1 MNELQETK
9 QQEVLHPFFSIWL
22 HPKKTARYILDY
34 KGLGYAIMFILLG
47 GMAGVLFGAM
57 DSKLPLDIPTWGI
70 LLICVIGGPF
80 IGLFSSA
87 IGAGVILL
95 IGKLFKGKATYNE
108 MFKVMGLSSI
118 PHIWLAPILLL
129 WMAFSPETFFRMDS
143 DYLEVKNLIVTLVS
157 SLITFCVTIWAVVI
171 NVGVVA
177 ETHRFSNWRA
187 FFTIF
192 IPGFL
197 AFIVLLI
204 IVIIF
209 TFSFIGQM

>member
-22 HPKKTARYILDY
+22 HPKKTARYILDH
-34 KGLGYAIMFILLG
+34 KGLGYAIIFILLG
-47 GMAGVLFGAM
+47 GMASVLFSAM
-57 DSKLPLDIPTWGI
+57 DSESLDLPTWAI
-70 LLICVIGGPF
+70 LLICLIGGPF

-87 IGAGVILL
+87 IGAGVFLL
-95 IGKLFKGKATYNE
+95 IGKLFKGKATYKE

-129 WMAFSPETFFRMDS
+129 WMAFSPETFFRLDS
-143 DYLEVKNLIVTLVS
+143 DYLEVKNLLITLISSLVS
-157 SLITFCVTIWAVVI
+157 FCVTIWSFVI
-171 NVGVVA
+171 NVGVIA

-192 IPGFL
+192 IPGFVV
-197 AFIVLLI
+197 FVILLI

-209 TFSFIGQM
+209 TFSFMG

>member
-9 QQEVLHPFFSIWL
+9 QQEMLHPFFSIWL
-22 HPKKTARYILDY
+22 HPKKTARYILDH
-34 KGLGYAIMFILLG
+34 KGLGYAIIFILLG
-47 GMAGVLFGAM
+47 GMAGVLFSAM
-57 DSKLPLDIPTWGI
+57 DAESLDIPTWGI
-70 LLICVIGGPF
+70 LLICLIGGPF
-80 IGLFSSA
+80 IGLFSST
-87 IGAGVILL
+87 IGAGVFLL
-95 IGKLFKGKATYNE
+95 IGKLFKGKATYKE

-143 DYLEVKNLIVTLVS
+143 DYLEVKNLLVTLIS
-157 SLITFCVTIWAVVI
+157 SLVSLCVTIWSFVI
-171 NVGVVA
+171 NVAVIA

-192 IPGFL
+192 IPGFVVF
-197 AFIVLLI
+197 AILLI

-209 TFSFIGQM
+209 TFSIMG

>member
-9 QQEVLHPFFSIWL
+9 QQEMLHPFFSIWL
-22 HPKKTARYILDY
+22 HPKKTARYILDH
-34 KGLGYAIMFILLG
+34 KGIGYAIIFILLG
-47 GMAGVLFGAM
+47 GMASVLFSAM
-57 DSKLPLDIPTWGI
+57 DSESLDLPTWAI
-70 LLICVIGGPF
+70 LLICLIGGPF

-87 IGAGVILL
+87 IGAGVFLL
-95 IGKLFKGKATYNE
+95 IGKLFKGKATYKE

-129 WMAFSPETFFRMDS
+129 WMAFSPETFFRLDS
-143 DYLEVKNLIVTLVS
+143 DYLEVKNLLITLISSLVS
-157 SLITFCVTIWAVVI
+157 FCVTIWSFVI
-171 NVGVVA
+171 NVGVIA

-192 IPGFL
+192 IPGFVV
-197 AFIVLLI
+197 FVILLI

-209 TFSFIGQM
+209 TFSFMG

>member
-9 QQEVLHPFFSIWL
+9 QQEMLHPFFSIWL
-22 HPKKTARYILDY
+22 QPKKTARYILDH
-34 KGLGYAIMFILLG
+34 KGLGYAIIFILLG
-47 GMAGVLFGAM
+47 GMAGVLFSAM
-57 DSKLPLDIPTWGI
+57 DAESLDIPTWGI
-70 LLICVIGGPF
+70 LLICLIGGPF

-87 IGAGVILL
+87 IGAAVFLL
-95 IGKLFKGKATYNE
+95 IGKLFKGKATYKE

-143 DYLEVKNLIVTLVS
+143 DYLEVKNLLVTLIS
-157 SLITFCVTIWAVVI
+157 SLVSFCVTIWAFVI
-171 NVGVVA
+171 NVGVIA

-192 IPGFL
+192 IPGFVI
-197 AFIVLLI
+197 FVILLI

-209 TFSFIGQM
+209 TFSFMG

>member
-22 HPKKTARYILDY
+22 HPKKTARYILDH
-34 KGLGYAIMFILLG
+34 KGLGYAIIFILLG
-47 GMAGVLFGAM
+47 GMASVLFSAM
-57 DSKLPLDIPTWGI
+57 DSESLDLPTWAI
-70 LLICVIGGPF
+70 LLICLIGGPF

-87 IGAGVILL
+87 IGAGVFLL
-95 IGKLFKGKATYNE
+95 IGKLFKGKATYKE

-129 WMAFSPETFFRMDS
+129 WMAFSPETFFRLDS
-143 DYLEVKNLIVTLVS
+143 DYLEVKNLLVTLIS
-157 SLITFCVTIWAVVI
+157 SLVSFCVTIWSFVI
-171 NVGVVA
+171 NVGVIA

-192 IPGFL
+192 IPGFVV
-197 AFIVLLI
+197 FVILLI

-209 TFSFIGQM
+209 TFSFMG

>member
-22 HPKKTARYILDY
+22 QPKKTARYILDH
-34 KGLGYAIMFILLG
+34 KGLGYAIIFILLG
-47 GMAGVLFGAM
+47 GMAGVLFSAM
-57 DSKLPLDIPTWGI
+57 DAESLDIPTWGI
-70 LLICVIGGPF
+70 LLICLIGGPF

-87 IGAGVILL
+87 IGAAVFLL
-95 IGKLFKGKATYNE
+95 IGKLFKGKATYKE

-143 DYLEVKNLIVTLVS
+143 DYLEVKNLLVTLIS
-157 SLITFCVTIWAVVI
+157 SLVSFCVTIWAFVI
-171 NVGVVA
+171 NVGVIA

-192 IPGFL
+192 IPGFVV
-197 AFIVLLI
+197 FVILLI
-204 IVIIF
+204 IIIIF
-209 TFSFIGQM
+209 TFSIMG

>member
-22 HPKKTARYILDY
+22 QPKKTARYILDH
-34 KGLGYAIMFILLG
+34 KGLGYAIIFILLG
-47 GMAGVLFGAM
+47 GMAGVLFSAM
-57 DSKLPLDIPTWGI
+57 DAESLDIPTWGI
-70 LLICVIGGPF
+70 LLICLIGGPF

-87 IGAGVILL
+87 IGAAVFLL
-95 IGKLFKGKATYNE
+95 IGKLFKGKATYKE

-143 DYLEVKNLIVTLVS
+143 DYLEVKNLLVTLIS
-157 SLITFCVTIWAVVI
+157 SLVSFCVTIWAFVI
-171 NVGVVA
+171 NVGVIA

-192 IPGFL
+192 IPGFVV
-197 AFIVLLI
+197 FVILLI

-209 TFSFIGQM
+209 TFSIMG

>member
-9 QQEVLHPFFSIWL
+9 QQEMLHPFFSIWL
-22 HPKKTARYILDY
+22 HPKKTARYILDH
-34 KGLGYAIMFILLG
+34 KGLGYAIIFILLG
-47 GMAGVLFGAM
+47 GMAGVLFSAM
-57 DSKLPLDIPTWGI
+57 DAESLDIPTWGI
-70 LLICVIGGPF
+70 LLICLIGGPF

-87 IGAGVILL
+87 IGAGVFLL
-95 IGKLFKGKATYNE
+95 IGKLFKGKATYKE

-143 DYLEVKNLIVTLVS
+143 DYLEVKNLLVTLIS
-157 SLITFCVTIWAVVI
+157 SLVSLCVTIWSFVI
-171 NVGVVA
+171 NVAVIA

-192 IPGFL
+192 IPGFVV
-197 AFIVLLI
+197 FVILLI
-204 IVIIF
+204 IVIIL
-209 TFSFIGQM
+209 TFSIMG